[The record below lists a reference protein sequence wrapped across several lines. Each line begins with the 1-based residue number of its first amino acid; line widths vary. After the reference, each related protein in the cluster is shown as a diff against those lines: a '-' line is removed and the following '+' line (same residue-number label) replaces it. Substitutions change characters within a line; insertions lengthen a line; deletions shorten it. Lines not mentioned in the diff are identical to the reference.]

1 MTMDAI
7 RPNSGDTPP
16 LVPQPDARPEPRFS
30 IAGRMMAGKGAQC
43 TTRISE
49 ALIPKPRQRT
59 TSLPTPVDA
68 TAYLR
73 DVMVPRP
80 APACGERRAD
90 MPETD
95 LHTAEGQL
103 RRDVAIKVLERIEHR
118 LAQLAEETA
127 KPRVQLAAQRQRR
140 AIRGMLHRLHER
152 GGAESSPAAPETAAT
167 PVSAGRHSASPTLS
181 PPSTASTQVL
191 PADTGSPNT
200 GSPDAGLDISDSA
213 KLVQVLRE
221 TRKAVCAGPSPL
233 VRFWQLLFPR
243 PWKKA
248 AEHQPDALLDMLLR
262 HFDVQVLGGWAAL
275 ERGRIEASL
284 KESYAAYAHAGE
296 SRSTFLGG
304 VGTVPV
310 GVLLPGVSAG
320 VVVGATILGRDLGA
334 CEDGDI
340 EQSKWWSGTLGGA
353 LMAHFGVIA
362 GKLSLS
368 GTATRKEGVFFNDVD
383 HLLASRQ
390 GTAHHDVVNGP
401 RSGRFKQAMGRM
413 RFTRR
418 TNLTLATLD
427 AMQEKA
433 YAQRDIFAKVVG
445 PVSMPSADGEEALHM
460 VGVHRRAPDAPLP
473 CAFTSTEAKVT
484 AGADAQAGV
493 SGLLAA
499 NLALT
504 AGYARMGLTVRPRV
518 DFWRAVREGGDDG
531 QADSRKDRA
540 AELRAVGARIEPALA
555 HLRSVPAAMAA
566 RNAADEPFRIETAT
580 ASELSNVLADMKHEF
595 DRYCYARRQIHD
607 GMPRH
612 ARQARAIESSWGVK
626 ESGQAVY
633 AYVQRL
639 RIIHALIGLRLQALG
654 HGGDVQFEQF
664 GRKLDAPDMTVY
676 ALDKAKPH
684 ISFIDE
690 RDLVERSTP
699 IALKAGVSLL
709 GEKSQLSVSAGVSV
723 SARAEVRERSDWNI
737 LRDGNY
743 LDVSFD
749 INLDASLTL
758 HIPAIGELL
767 LDKASALGLD
777 QGLLGKGV
785 EQAGKALKEMLVLSP
800 QGSVARRVT
809 LRYYQPRG
817 AKGLDKMRLQHLRIT
832 RSHSG
837 PIHQRSHLLVEKLGV
852 ETLSY
857 MFVRHHAFFDNK
869 GEAGKRHWDD
879 FCALHPE
886 ALHQML
892 SGLGRPGSKIRTE
905 AERYWEQTLDC
916 AADEAARQRLLA
928 EREAFFQVMSRY
940 ASSQEADGQPWEDGK
955 LDRAAFQAARSALDA
970 FAAAHMAPWR
980 HGRDQHTRRNARIKL
995 LD

>member
-16 LVPQPDARPEPRFS
+16 LAPQPDARPGPRFS
-30 IAGRMMAGKGAQC
+30 IAGKTMAGKGAQW

-73 DVMVPRP
+73 DVIVPGP

-127 KPRVQLAAQRQRR
+127 KPRVNLAAQRQRR
-140 AIRGMLHRLHER
+140 AIWGMLQHLHER
-152 GGAESSPAAPETAAT
+152 GGAERSPTAPETAAT

-181 PPSTASTQVL
+181 TPSTSSTQL
-191 PADTGSPNT
+191 PPADTGST
-200 GSPDAGLDISDSA
+200 DVGLDISDSA

-221 TRKAVCAGPSPL
+221 TRKAVCSRPSPL

-248 AEHQPDALLDMLLR
+248 AEHQPDALLDMLLK

-275 ERGRIEASL
+275 ERGRIEACL
-284 KESYAAYAHAGE
+284 KESYAKYARAGE

-320 VVVGATILGRDLGA
+320 VVVGATILGRDLVA

-362 GKLSLS
+362 GKLSLT

-390 GTAHHDVVNGP
+390 GLAHHDVVNGP

-418 TNLTLATLD
+418 TNLTLANLD

-460 VGVHRRAPDAPLP
+460 VGVHSRAPDAPLP
-473 CAFTSTEAKVT
+473 CDFTSTESKVT
-484 AGADAQAGV
+484 AAADAQAGV
-493 SGLLAA
+493 SSVLAA
-499 NLALT
+499 NLTLT

-518 DFWRAVREGGDDG
+518 DFWRAVQDGSDDI
-531 QADSRKDRA
+531 QADSPKDRAARDRA

-580 ASELSNVLADMKHEF
+580 ASELSNVLTDMNHEF

-654 HGGDVQFEQF
+654 HGGEAQFEKF

-676 ALDKAKPH
+676 APDKAKPH

-709 GEKSQLSVSAGVSV
+709 GEKSQLSVSAGLSV

-758 HIPAIGELL
+758 HIPAIGESL

-777 QGLLGKGV
+777 QGLLGKGI

-800 QGSVARRVT
+800 QGSLARRVT
-809 LRYYQPRG
+809 LRYHQPRG
-817 AKGLDKMRLQHLRIT
+817 ANGLDKMRLQHLRIT
-832 RSHSG
+832 RLHSG
-837 PIHQRSHLLVEKLGV
+837 PIHQKSHLLVEKLGV
-852 ETLSY
+852 DTLSY

-869 GEAGKRHWDD
+869 GEAGKRHWDN

-886 ALHQML
+886 ELHQML
-892 SGLGRPGSKIRTE
+892 TGLGRRGSKIRAE
-905 AERYWEQTLDC
+905 GERYWDQTLDR
-916 AADEAARQRLLA
+916 AADEAARRRLLA
-928 EREAFFQVMSRY
+928 ERDEFFEVMSRY
-940 ASSQEADGQPWEDGK
+940 AGSQETDGQPWEDGK
-955 LDRAAFQAARSALDA
+955 FDRAAYQDARSALDA